1 MQRMGLRKKMIVNT
15 ASNYVYLALRTVIS
29 IFLTRTIFLGISRQ
43 NYGYWAVLWSVFGY
57 SLLLDFGFGISIQK
71 YTSEVSVN
79 KDWDKYNR
87 LISTVFFN
95 YCGLSVIIIVAALV
109 LSRYLGAI
117 FNLEPG
123 SDLSSYKSLFVIFGI
138 GTAFVFPFGFF
149 AEMLRGLQ
157 LIKLRNMV
165 SGVFLVVNFIAMTT
179 AIKAGYGLMG
189 MTVVTILVNLFTNL
203 SMGYLC
209 FKKIPQLSIRLRYY
223 SISLLREVMSF
234 SLFAYL
240 IMFSNLIIFRT
251 DQMVISI
258 FGAVKL
264 VAVYQIASRLAEL
277 FRQFSTQFHDNLGP
291 VASTLFT
298 AGKKGKLAEILIQS
312 NRLIGFIATL
322 MLVPLLVYIKP
333 LLQIWLELSDRDGT
347 NCAVILLV
355 SMYFLVFFRSSSV
368 QILLMVNKQ
377 RGLTKIAMAECV
389 MNLVLSVILVKRIG
403 IVGVALGT
411 LVPNVLLGLT
421 CSLPMACK
429 FSGISIVEFLR
440 LSVVKTVM
448 AGCVAAGVALGL
460 RTLHYPD
467 TFVLLALHALV
478 VIMFYLA
485 AYYLLAVEKW
495 EKKQLRS
502 FIKAKLGKTDETNAS
517 QQEDIGIETL

>member
-1 MQRMGLRKKMIVNT
+1 MQRLGLRRKMIINT
-15 ASNYVYLALRTVIS
+15 ASNYVYLVLRTVVS
-29 IFLTRTIFLGISRQ
+29 IFLTRIIFLGISRQ

-57 SLLLDFGFGISIQK
+57 SLLLDFGFGTSIQK

-79 KDWDKYNR
+79 KNWDKYNR
-87 LISTVFFN
+87 LVSTVFFN
-95 YCGLSVIIIVAALV
+95 YCGLSVIIIVATLV

-123 SDLSSYKSLFVIFGI
+123 SDLSNYKSLFVVFGI

-157 LIKLRNMV
+157 LIKLRNIV
-165 SGVFLVVNFIAMTT
+165 SGIFLVVNFIAMTT
-179 AIKAGYGLMG
+179 VIKSGYGLMG
-189 MTVVTILVNLFTNL
+189 MAIVTILVNLLTNL

-209 FKKIPQLSIRLRYY
+209 FKKIPQLSIKLRHY
-223 SISLLREVMSF
+223 SVSLLREVMGF

-264 VAVYQIASRLAEL
+264 VAVYQIASRLADL

-312 NRLIGFIATL
+312 NRLVGFIATL

-347 NCAVILLV
+347 TCAVILLV

-368 QILLMVNKQ
+368 QIMLMVNKQ
-377 RGLTKIAMAECV
+377 KRLTKIAVAECV

-421 CSLPMACK
+421 CNLPIACR
-429 FSGISIVEFLR
+429 FSGISIVEFFR
-440 LSVVKTVM
+440 LSVIKTVM
-448 AGCVAAGVALGL
+448 AGCVTGVLALGL
-460 RTLHYPD
+460 RTLYYPD
-467 TFVLLALHALV
+467 NFLALGLHATIV
-478 VIMFYLA
+478 TVFYLA
-485 AYYLLAVEKW
+485 VYYLFAVEEW
-495 EKKQLRS
+495 EKKQLGS
-502 FIKAKLGKTDETNAS
+502 FIKAKLRKTDETNPS
-517 QQEDIGIETL
+517 QQENPGIETL